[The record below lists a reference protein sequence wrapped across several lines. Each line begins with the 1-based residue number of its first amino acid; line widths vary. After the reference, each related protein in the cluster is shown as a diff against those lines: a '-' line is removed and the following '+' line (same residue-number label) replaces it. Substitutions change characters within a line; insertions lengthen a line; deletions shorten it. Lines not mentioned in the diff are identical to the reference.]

1 MLRELFILPFLN
13 VPIYGYGVMLVLA
26 CVAGM
31 MLAKRLA
38 RRAGLDPERFVDLA
52 LIALFAGVV
61 GARLSYVLENFSS
74 YFGEGI
80 GLGEG
85 LGAAINLRRGGLT
98 YYGGFL
104 LATPACLLFAYWK
117 KIPLLRGM
125 DVIAPCLVLG
135 LAIGRIGCFLNGCCW
150 GVVCER
156 PVGIS
161 FPYESPAYES
171 HVESGLIKPPSALV
185 KGIDVE
191 SGAVVLVP
199 RKDALLNPLTREAA
213 LRERSLPVH
222 ATQLYSTAAALG
234 ICGVCLWAFSRRWK
248 VGRVFALMLVLEG
261 GSRFLIEQLRTNEVL
276 MKIGSVE
283 LTYSMVVGLGLVL
296 AGVVMWIGVG
306 FAGDAA
312 SKLPDEGDART
323 DNAR

>member
-38 RRAGLDPERFVDLA
+38 KRAGLDPERFVDLA
-52 LIALFAGVV
+52 LIALFTGVV
-61 GARLSYVLENFSS
+61 GARLSHVLENFSS
-74 YFGEGI
+74 YFGEGV
-80 GLGEG
+80 GLWEG

-135 LAIGRIGCFLNGCCW
+135 LAIGRIGCLLNGCCW

-161 FPYESPAYES
+161 FPYESPAYEA
-171 HVESGLIKPPSALV
+171 HVDMGLIKPPGELV

-191 SGAVVLVP
+191 TGSVVLVP
-199 RKDALLNPLTREAA
+199 RKEALLNPLTREAA
-213 LRERSLPVH
+213 TRERSLPVH
-222 ATQLYSTAAALG
+222 ATQLYSTVAALG
-234 ICGVCLWAFSRRWK
+234 ICGICLVAFSRRLK
-248 VGRVFALMLVLEG
+248 VGRVFALMLMLEG
-261 GSRFLIEQLRTNEVL
+261 GSRFVIEQFRTNEVL
-276 MKIGSVE
+276 LKIGSVD
-283 LTYSMVVGLGLVL
+283 LTYSMAVGLGLVA

-312 SKLPDEGDART
+312 NQRLDKATAPD
-323 DNAR
+323 